1 MEEKMARE
9 TANDPTRITTDHT
22 EIRQWA
28 ERHGARPA
36 RVKGTGGPND
46 PGILRL
52 DLPGD
57 GPDPNLEPISWEEWF
72 RAFDEN
78 QLAFVYEDE
87 KAAGHPSTFNK
98 LVSRETAEERARR

>member
-1 MEEKMARE
+1 MARDTATE
-9 TANDPTRITTDHT
+9 TTRITTDHE

-28 ERHGARPA
+28 EAHGARPA
-36 RVKGTGGPND
+36 RVKGTGTRED
-46 PGILRL
+46 LGIRL

-72 RAFDEN
+72 KAFEEN

-87 KAAGHPSTFNK
+87 RAAGHRSTFNK
-98 LVSRETAEERARR
+98 LVSRERAEERVRR